1 MSVRPRKPVK
11 TLISKEKAYDTILRP
26 IITEKATADSEDKN
40 RFAFEVAVDAN
51 KVEIRKA
58 VEELY
63 GVNVE
68 SVKTMVMPGKRKFR
82 YTKQGITRGNTGK
95 YKKAIVQVRSGET
108 IDLYSEI

>member
-1 MSVRPRKPVK
+1 MGI
-11 TLISKEKAYDTILRP
+11 LIRP

-82 YTKQGITRGNTGK
+82 YTKQVLLVVTLVSIRKPLCRFAVVKLLTSIAKFNHGCT
-95 YKKAIVQVRSGET
+95 
-108 IDLYSEI
+108 